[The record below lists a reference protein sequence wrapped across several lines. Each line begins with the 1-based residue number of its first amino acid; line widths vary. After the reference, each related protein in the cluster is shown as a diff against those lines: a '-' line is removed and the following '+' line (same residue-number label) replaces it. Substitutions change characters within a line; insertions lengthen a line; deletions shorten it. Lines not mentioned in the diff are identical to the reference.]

1 MKSLS
6 FQAYKGFPSIKINH
20 HAKNKDRPADYWKK
34 SARVN
39 KQMSWI
45 EPYNSKLLPPS
56 ISKVI
61 ETHQWESVKFNTAR
75 LYREDSKILDN

>member
-1 MKSLS
+1 
-6 FQAYKGFPSIKINH
+6 
-20 HAKNKDRPADYWKK
+20 
-34 SARVN
+34 
-39 KQMSWI
+39 MSWI